1 VQINKAIVVILALA
15 ALGFGLGADKKQPI
29 TIGVVDLDQAV
40 LSTEEGKAARNELE
54 RRAREAETELKPM
67 VEEVQAIM
75 AEYQKQEA
83 VRSDEWKQDKQL
95 EVQGLRNRIEFKQRE
110 VQSQLEVHRE
120 RLVAP
125 LRNKLAEV
133 VDAIGREEGYS
144 LIIMR
149 NAPGVIYSR
158 ETLDITDLVIKKF
171 NEKK

>member
-1 VQINKAIVVILALA
+1 VQINKAIVVILACVV
-15 ALGFGLGADKKQPI
+15 LGVGLGADKKQAI

-40 LSTEEGKAARNELE
+40 LSTEEGKAARSELE

-83 VRSDEWKQDKQL
+83 VRSDEWKHDKEL
-95 EVQGLRNRIEFKQRE
+95 EVQGLRSRIEFKQRE
-110 VQSQLEVHRE
+110 VQSQLELHRE

-133 VDAIGREEGYS
+133 VDEIGREEGYS
-144 LIIMR
+144 LILMR